1 MSIYT
6 PKSISVSMAVI
17 ANELFVR
24 LKTVLVS
31 RTHDTNIYTNQIE
44 WELKDD
50 NGYILPQL
58 TSGKLC
64 KFILNVHPKL
74 NSLIC
79 FCLISYSWIIYIF
92 AELKRNT
99 EKCVGNISKGER
111 SHGCTVWMSKY
122 VMLCTVSGFW
132 KLFTVPCMKHLIVS
146 SFTL

>member
-1 MSIYT
+1 
-6 PKSISVSMAVI
+6 MAVI

-31 RTHDTNIYTNQIE
+31 RTHDTNMYTNQIE

-79 FCLISYSWIIYIF
+79 FCLISYS
-92 AELKRNT
+92 
-99 EKCVGNISKGER
+99 
-111 SHGCTVWMSKY
+111 
-122 VMLCTVSGFW
+122 
-132 KLFTVPCMKHLIVS
+132 
-146 SFTL
+146 